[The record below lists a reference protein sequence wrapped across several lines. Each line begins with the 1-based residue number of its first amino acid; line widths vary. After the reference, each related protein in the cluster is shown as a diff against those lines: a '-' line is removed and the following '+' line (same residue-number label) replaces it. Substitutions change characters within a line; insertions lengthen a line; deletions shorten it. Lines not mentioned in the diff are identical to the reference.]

1 MTTLKQRSARLCGFD
16 IENTIFSGQ
25 CFRWE
30 QTENNPTVTLGI
42 IGSEMF
48 IIDRSNPA
56 EYTIS
61 STRKFRDI
69 NSFNEFN
76 RNYFSLDVD
85 VNSLFPDDFRKRYP
99 EVWDRIQPYT
109 DIKILRQDP
118 FETLITFMCA
128 QGLGMHLIRK
138 QVTYLAQEYGT
149 KYTIRLN
156 DVPYTYFS
164 FPTPDTLASTSPESL
179 RLCTNNNCIRA
190 ENIITAAQAVVSGT
204 LDLQDLKDPDMPLE
218 NVRKTLCRQPGVGFK
233 IADCVMLFG
242 LHRFAAFPIDRHVH
256 QYLAHWFSIGNPL
269 QSLSQ
274 KHYLSLQE
282 QAYRILKPE
291 LAGFAGHILF
301 HCWRKEIKNLQSS

>member
-1 MTTLKQRSARLCGFD
+1 MKRFPNKYTNLHGLD
-16 IENTIFSGQ
+16 IENTVFSGQ

-30 QTENNPTVTLGI
+30 NIYNSFTAIAGI
-42 IGSEMF
+42 IGSDIF
-48 IIDRSNPA
+48 IIDRKNSV

-61 STRKFRDI
+61 STKNFQNIKLFDD
-69 NSFNEFN
+69 FN
-76 RNYFSLDVD
+76 RNYFSLDID
-85 VNSLFPDDFRKRYP
+85 ANNLFPQDFRKRYP
-99 EVWDRIQPYT
+99 EVWKLILPYT
-109 DIKILRQDP
+109 GIKILRQDP

-138 QVTYLAQEYGT
+138 QVSYLAQEYGT
-149 KYTIRLN
+149 KHTVSLN
-156 DVPYTYFS
+156 DEPYDYFS
-164 FPTPDTLASTSPESL
+164 FPTPETLASADPGSL

-190 ENIITAAQAVVSGT
+190 DNIIKAAQTVASGK
-204 LDLQDLKDPDMPLE
+204 LDLKALKDPDMPLE
-218 NVRKTLCRQPGVGFK
+218 NVRKALCGQPGIGFK

-242 LHRFAAFPIDRHVH
+242 LHRFDAFPIDRHVH

>member
-1 MTTLKQRSARLCGFD
+1 MNILTHQYTGSYELD
-16 IENTIFSGQ
+16 IENTVFSGQ
-25 CFRWE
+25 CFRWGKNKNKP
-30 QTENNPTVTLGI
+30 TELSGI
-42 IGSEMF
+42 IGHEIF
-48 IIDRSNPA
+48 IIDKSNPT

-61 STRKFRDI
+61 STKKFR
-69 NSFNEFN
+69 NSNAFNEFN
-76 RNYFSLDVD
+76 RKYFSLDVD
-85 VNSLFPDDFRKRYP
+85 VNSLFPDDFRKHYP
-99 EVWDRIQPYT
+99 EVWRRILPYT

-138 QVTYLAQEYGT
+138 QVTYLTQEYGT
-149 KYTIRLN
+149 KHTAHLN
-156 DVPYTYFS
+156 DEAYNYFS
-164 FPTPDTLASTSPESL
+164 FPTPDTLASADPASL

-190 ENIITAAQAVVSGT
+190 ENIIKAAQAVASGK
-204 LDLQDLKDPDMPLE
+204 LDLETLKDPDMPLE
-218 NVRKTLCRQPGVGFK
+218 NVRKTLCSQPGIGFK

-242 LHRFAAFPIDRHVH
+242 LHRFGAFPIDRHVH
-256 QYLAHWFSIGNPL
+256 QYLAHWFSIGNPT

-301 HCWRKEIKNLQSS
+301 HCWRKEIKHLQSY